1 MTRSI
6 TAIMLATAMVFSG
19 QAVSN
24 AEPAA
29 QQFDPAVL
37 DATAARLNLTDT
49 QRVAALPVL
58 EAGILERQQILKDA
72 GFERVKKPNLRQL
85 LRVRDPLRA
94 SRARTD
100 AELSGILS
108 AEQMLEYREIVEEQR
123 QKIRA
128 GR

>member
-1 MTRSI
+1 MK
-6 TAIMLATAMVFSG
+6 AILLTVLVSTTFVAG
-19 QAVSN
+19 AVW
-24 AEPAA
+24 PVAA

-58 EAGILERQQILKDA
+58 EAGILERQQILKDV
-72 GFERVKKPNLRQL
+72 GFESGKKPNLRQL

-94 SRARTD
+94 SRARTES
-100 AELSGILS
+100 ELSGILS
-108 AEQMLEYREIVEEQR
+108 PEQMPEYREIVEELR

-128 GR
+128 GRQ

>member
-1 MTRSI
+1 M
-6 TAIMLATAMVFSG
+6 
-19 QAVSN
+19 
-24 AEPAA
+24 AA

-72 GFERVKKPNLRQL
+72 GFESGKKPNLRQL

-128 GR
+128 GRQ